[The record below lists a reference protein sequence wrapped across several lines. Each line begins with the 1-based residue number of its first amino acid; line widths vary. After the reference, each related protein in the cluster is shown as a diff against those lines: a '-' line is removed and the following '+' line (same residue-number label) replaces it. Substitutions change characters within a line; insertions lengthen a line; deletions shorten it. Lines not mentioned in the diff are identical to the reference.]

1 MYIEPNTVIKIL
13 RNCPLD
19 NSYDHTIFFTS
30 ASAQQSYF
38 SDHAKYTLDKQ
49 SYQRVKRGYMRV
61 SVQAE
66 NLYDCNYLM
75 FQNTSFGTKWFYA
88 FIKSVEYV
96 NNVTSE
102 IEFEIDVMQTWFFD
116 YTFKKSFVER
126 EHATN
131 DAIGANTVPERVELG
146 DYVSDDFDGTAKLGS
161 KSIVVA
167 ATFQYFPE
175 SKEILDMPGTMYG
188 GVYSGLCYNA
198 FPATT
203 TGAAGVTELIQE
215 ASKAGKDSGIVAIF
229 MLPTNMLVDSYG
241 GTKSYEISKSKNIST
256 LGSYKPRNNKL
267 YTYPYNFLY
276 VTNLQGNSATYPYE
290 YFSGSTCVFGLA
302 GDCTPNPSCI
312 LYPINYKGVV
322 ANYDEKLSISGWP
335 QCAYNTDAYKAWLA
349 QNGASL
355 ATGALTS
362 GVSTYVGAGFGIASA
377 LAMTNPVT
385 GAIALGAAAVGGA
398 VSMFS
403 TVANTVAT
411 VYEHSIMPRQ
421 AHGSTGSTTL
431 AAVGILDFAFM
442 HKHIRPEYAE
452 IIDGYFDVF
461 GYATNRVKIP
471 NRNGRPHWNYVKVLG
486 AVLVGSVPA
495 DDMKLIVRI
504 YEKGIT
510 FWNNGSEVGDYSLDN
525 SL

>member
-13 RNCPLD
+13 RDCPLD
-19 NSYDHTIFFTS
+19 NSYEHTIFFTS
-30 ASAQQSYF
+30 ASAQMSFF
-38 SDHAKYTLDKQ
+38 SEYTKYTLDKQ

-61 SVQAE
+61 SIQAE

-75 FQNTSFGTKWFYA
+75 FQNTSFGSKWFYA

-102 IEFEIDVMQTWFFD
+102 IEFEIDLMQTWFFD
-116 YTFKKSFVER
+116 YTFKESFVER
-126 EHATN
+126 EHAT
-131 DAIGANTVPERVELG
+131 DDTIGANTVPEKVELG
-146 DYVSDDFDGTAKLGS
+146 DYVTDDFDGTGKLGD

-175 SKEILDMPGTMYG
+175 TGEIVDIAGTSYG
-188 GVYSGLCYNA
+188 GVYSGLCYNS
-198 FPATT
+198 FPANAS
-203 TGAAGVTELIQE
+203 GAASVSNLIQK
-215 ASKAGKDSGIVAIF
+215 ASEAGKDGGIVAVF
-229 MLPTNMLVDSYG
+229 MLPTNMLIEAYG
-241 GTKSYEISKSKNIST
+241 YPTVYNISKTKNTSK
-256 LGSYKPRNNKL
+256 LGNYTPRNKKL
-267 YTYPYNFLY
+267 FTYPYNFLY
-276 VTNLQGNSATYPYE
+276 VTNLQGNSASYPYE
-290 YFSGSTCVFGLA
+290 YFADSTCKFGLV
-302 GDCTPNPSCI
+302 GDCTPNPGCI
-312 LYPINYKGVV
+312 LYPINYKGAV
-322 ANYDEKLSISGWP
+322 ANYDEKLSLSGWP

-355 ATGALTS
+355 ATNAVLNT
-362 GVSTYVGAGFGIASA
+362 VSNAPMLF
-377 LAMTNPVT
+377 NPVT
-385 GAIALGAAAVGGA
+385 APGAALNI
-398 VSMFS
+398 FS

-431 AAVGILDFAFM
+431 SAAGILDFAFM
-442 HKHIRPEYAE
+442 HKHIKPEYAE
-452 IIDGYFDVF
+452 IIDGYFDMF

-495 DDMKLIVRI
+495 DDMKSITKI
-504 YEKGIT
+504 YENGIT
-510 FWNNGSEVGDYSLDN
+510 FWNNGHEVGNYSLDN

>member
-13 RNCPLD
+13 KDCPLD

-30 ASAQQSYF
+30 ASAQF
-38 SDHAKYTLDKQ
+38 SFFNEHTKYTLDKQ

-61 SVQAE
+61 SIQAE

-126 EHATN
+126 EHAIDDT
-131 DAIGANTVPERVELG
+131 IGANTVPERVELG
-146 DYVSDDFDGTAKLGS
+146 DYISDGVDGTEMLGN

-175 SKEILDMPGTMYG
+175 SNEIVDMPGTMYG

-198 FPATT
+198 FPTT
-203 TGAAGVTELIQE
+203 ETGEANVTKLIQK
-215 ASKAGKDSGIVAIF
+215 ASEAGKDNGIVAIF
-229 MLPTNMLVDSYG
+229 MIPTSMLTDSKGSGKKY
-241 GTKSYEISKSKNIST
+241 TISKSKNINS
-256 LGSYKPRNNKL
+256 LGSYTPRNNKL

-276 VTNLQGNSATYPYE
+276 VTNIQGNSAAYPYE
-290 YFSGSTCVFGLA
+290 YFSGSTCEFVLG
-302 GDCTPNPSCI
+302 GDCSPNPSCI
-312 LYPINYKGVV
+312 LYPLNYKGAQ
-322 ANYDEKLSISGWP
+322 ANIDEKLTLSGWP

-349 QNGASL
+349 QNSASL
-355 ATGALTS
+355 ATGGITSVMSAGVGVAGALVMS
-362 GVSTYVGAGFGIASA
+362 
-377 LAMTNPVT
+377 NPVT
-385 GAIALGAAAVGGA
+385 AGIAIGMTA
-398 VSMFS
+398 VSLF
-403 TVANTVAT
+403 TKIANTVAT
-411 VYEHSIMPRQ
+411 VHEHSIMPRQ
-421 AHGSTGSTTL
+421 AHGSTGSTTMEAL
-431 AAVGILDFAFM
+431 GLLDFAFM
-442 HKHIRPEYAE
+442 HKHIKPEYAE
-452 IIDGYFDVF
+452 IIDGYFDMY

-495 DDMKLIVRI
+495 DDMKLITNI

-510 FWNNGSEVGDYSLDN
+510 FWNNGYDVGNYSLDN

>member
-19 NSYDHTIFFTS
+19 NTYDHTIFFTS
-30 ASAQQSYF
+30 ESAQQTYF
-38 SDHAKYTLDKQ
+38 SGLAKYTLNNQ

-75 FQNTSFGTKWFYA
+75 FQNTSFGSKWFYA

-131 DAIGANTVPERVELG
+131 DTIGTNTVPERVELG
-146 DYVSDDFDGTAKLGS
+146 DYVSDDFDGTGQLGN

-203 TGAAGVTELIQE
+203 IGSAGVTELIQE
-215 ASKAGKDSGIVAIF
+215 ATKAGKDSGIVAIF

-241 GTKSYEISKSKNIST
+241 GTKSYEFYKTKNIST
-256 LGSYKPRNNKL
+256 LGSYEPRNNKL

-276 VTNLQGNSATYPYE
+276 VTNLQGNSAVYPYE
-290 YFSGSTCVFGLA
+290 YFSGSTCEFGLA

-312 LYPINYKGVV
+312 LYPINYKGVA
-322 ANYDEKLSISGWP
+322 ANYDEKLALSGWP

-349 QNGASL
+349 QNSASILAGSFNTGLSTGATL
-355 ATGALTS
+355 AAAAGMVNPITAAAVATGAV
-362 GVSTYVGAGFGIASA
+362 VSLVSNI
-377 LAMTNPVT
+377 TNT
-385 GAIALGAAAVGGA
+385 I
-398 VSMFS
+398 
-403 TVANTVAT
+403 AT

-452 IIDGYFDVF
+452 IIDSYFDMY

-495 DDMKLIVRI
+495 DDMKSIMRI

>member
-13 RNCPLD
+13 KDCPLD

-30 ASAQQSYF
+30 ASAQF
-38 SDHAKYTLDKQ
+38 SFFSEHTKYTLDKQ

-61 SVQAE
+61 SIQAE

-131 DAIGANTVPERVELG
+131 DAIGANTVPERLELG
-146 DYVSDDFDGTAKLGS
+146 DYVSDDFDGTAKLGEL
-161 KSIVVA
+161 SIVVA

-175 SKEILDMPGTMYG
+175 SKEIRDMPGTMYG

-198 FPATT
+198 FPTT
-203 TGAAGVTELIQE
+203 PTGAAGVTELIQE
-215 ASKAGKDSGIVAIF
+215 ASSAGKDSGIVAIF
-229 MLPTNMLVDSYG
+229 MMPTNMLVDSYG
-241 GTKSYEISKSKNIST
+241 SAKTYKITKSKNINS
-256 LGSYKPRNNKL
+256 LGSYTPRNNKL

-276 VTNLQGNSATYPYE
+276 VTNIQGNSASYPYE
-290 YFSGSTCVFGLA
+290 YFSGSTCEFTLG
-302 GDCTPNPSCI
+302 GDCSPNPSCV
-312 LYPINYKGVV
+312 LYPINYKGVA
-322 ANYDEKLSISGWP
+322 ANLDEKLSLSGWP
-335 QCAYNTDAYKAWLA
+335 QCAYNTDAFKAWLA

-355 ATGALTS
+355 ATSALSTGMGADIAI
-362 GVSTYVGAGFGIASA
+362 AGA

-385 GAIALGAAAVGGA
+385 AGVAIAGAT
-398 VSMFS
+398 VSMISKVAS
-403 TVANTVAT
+403 TLAT

-421 AHGSTGSTTL
+421 AHGSTGNTTM
-431 AAVGILDFAFM
+431 AALRILDFAFM
-442 HKHIRPEYAE
+442 HKHIKPEYAE
-452 IIDGYFDVF
+452 IIDGYFDMY

-495 DDMKLIVRI
+495 DDMKLITNI

-510 FWNNGSEVGDYSLDN
+510 FWNNGYEVGNYSLDN